1 MWYKIPAV
9 VQRGGQ
15 QAYWE
20 GMHVGRTGLGDIFY
34 KRQINQPS
42 CRFLRWCSS
51 HPISFSISSLLAPLS
66 SGDLELSLTAS
77 DTRADGA
84 EECRFLMTVAKMFY
98 YFFFSLELTNWKRNV
113 HKAAMNNVPLASMQ
127 SLNCLHSLW
136 LDWQLQSFPFLTEF
150 KNVSNA
156 AANKMLE
163 MTSSLHLESF

>member
-20 GMHVGRTGLGDIFY
+20 GMHVGRTGQGDLFY
-34 KRQINQPS
+34 KCQID
-42 CRFLRWCSS
+42 
-51 HPISFSISSLLAPLS
+51 HPVDFCVGVPPTISFSISSLLAPLS

-98 YFFFSLELTNWKRNV
+98 YFFSLELTN
-113 HKAAMNNVPLASMQ
+113 
-127 SLNCLHSLW
+127 
-136 LDWQLQSFPFLTEF
+136 
-150 KNVSNA
+150 
-156 AANKMLE
+156 
-163 MTSSLHLESF
+163 

>member
-34 KRQINQPS
+34 KCQINQPS
-42 CRFLRWCSS
+42 CRLLVFLPPNLVQYLFFTCSFKLRGFGAVTHRVRHES
-51 HPISFSISSLLAPLS
+51 RRSRRMSFLDDSCQDVLL
-66 SGDLELSLTAS
+66 
-77 DTRADGA
+77 
-84 EECRFLMTVAKMFY
+84 
-98 YFFFSLELTNWKRNV
+98 FFFSLELTNWKRNV